1 MPLIKSFN
9 PSTDVDIATDTI
21 NIPTHGFGTI
31 DGVIY
36 RNGNGSSIGGLV
48 HNTKYYVIVVD
59 VDNIKLATNEI
70 NARSSTAVDLLTT
83 GSGTTHSLEFT
94 TIFPKETAVHNIYQ
108 SVRLT
113 GGALTNPD
121 GEIITAETVSD
132 TLNIIGGAGVSF
144 TNVNKDTKSFTLNAT
159 QYDFEVPV
167 GTTNL
172 RLFSDS
178 GDDQS
183 IILTPARGIAI
194 TRIGSQEVEFESFGV
209 TETDTLQSIS
219 ERGNI
224 TNNKLIM
231 DNLLVAKIESTPGID
246 GVQNYTTTG
255 TTGTAIALTGN
266 GTLDNELL
274 FSPDYATSTEAA
286 KDVYVN
292 FQSPAAQG
300 TLSYTAVYTS
310 ESTLTTGSVIL
321 QRNDGG
327 GWVTIDNVSGT
338 TVDQSY
344 EINGN
349 YAEVDPATIDYRILF
364 SWTGSSDIVTYRIR
378 VTYEVE
384 NVPGTEIILTDT
396 DTEVLTLGTLGG
408 TVNIR
413 GAINLADE
421 INTDQMTIFNNNIVA
436 LNSDTDINLEPA
448 GVGAV
453 QIRSNWLSTNQ
464 SYINVFTD
472 SQVDEVYIGSTTS
485 LTTINDNL
493 RIVDD
498 VEIQGGNLTTNQSTF
513 NLLVDTNLTTLNIGN
528 ANTDINLGNIDINGN
543 TIDTND
549 STGITITPAV
559 TFSTDVNVEN
569 DLRVTQDFF
578 VAKNSFLTGNLK
590 VDQNL
595 VVVGDVE
602 IQGGDL
608 TTNQTTFNLLNQPN
622 SITAFSNANAVSIG
636 SATGTTT
643 IQHNLITI
651 DDVDIQGGNLTT
663 TQTTFNLLNANAT
676 TVNAFGDATTIN
688 FGSLIYTGNTITT
701 DDSSGIT
708 FTPAVTFESD
718 ISVGNDINVP
728 TLIVTSGIT
737 SPKATITDLTTSS
750 ITNNGSFGT
759 DSLGVSNNATIS
771 NNLTVGNDLA
781 VGGNTVI
788 TGNLTVQGTQT
799 ILNTST
805 LDVEDLNITLAKGA
819 ADATAANGAGLT
831 IDGANATLTYNS
843 VDDRLVF
850 NKDLTINDAY
860 ITNAHFPDNGKATFG
875 GIESGSFYSMEMY
888 NNGTSNYIVTYNG
901 TVNISRSG
909 GGPATLKFSRPSGA
923 GGTGIELD
931 SNTTGGYQT
940 IDAIQTAIPFE
951 LKYGGNT
958 KLKIN
963 DVGVDTTSGWLT
975 TAGVTE
981 DVDTKTGATGTVA
994 HDLDVATVFYHTTP
1008 AADFTANFTNTPTTN
1023 DRAISIAITVIQGAT
1038 AYIPNAVEIDG
1049 TAQTVNW
1056 SGGITPVGNPNNVDI
1071 ITFTLFRT
1079 SSSWTVIG
1087 ALSTYG

>member
-1 MPLIKSFN
+1 MPKTVSFT
-9 PSTDVDIATDTI
+9 PSTDVDLATDTI
-21 NIPTHGFGTI
+21 TINNHGLNSL

-36 RNGNGSSIGGLV
+36 NNNGNPSVGGLV
-48 HNTKYYVIVVD
+48 SGTKYYIVVID
-59 VDNIKLATNEI
+59 SNNIKLGLTEI
-70 NARSSTAVDLLTT
+70 SARNSIAIDLLSQPA
-83 GSGTTHSLEFT
+83 GSHKLTFTSIYPLET
-94 TIFPKETAVHNIYQ
+94 SVHNIFQ
-108 SVRLT
+108 NIRLT
-113 GGALTNPD
+113 GGAVVDPD
-121 GEIITAETVSD
+121 GETLTAESVND

-144 TNVNKDTKSFTLNAT
+144 TSISNDSKSFTLNAT

-231 DNLLVAKIESTPGID
+231 DNLLVAKIESTPGVD
-246 GVQNYTTTG
+246 GVVNYTTTG

-338 TVDQSY
+338 VVDQSY

-349 YAEVDPATIDYRILF
+349 YAEVDSSTVDYRIIF

-421 INTDQMTIFNNNIVA
+421 ISTDELTIFNNNIIA

-493 RIVDD
+493 RIIDD

-513 NLLVDTNLTTLNIGN
+513 NLLVDTTLTTLNIGN

-543 TIDTND
+543 VIDTND
-549 STGITITPAV
+549 STAITITPSV
-559 TFSTDVNVEN
+559 ITQSDLTVEN
-569 DLRVTQDFF
+569 DLTVAHKISATDLELSANAVVTENVTINGDL
-578 VAKNSFLTGNLK
+578 LTGQPTFNVLPTTSTI
-590 VDQNL
+590 
-595 VVVGDVE
+595 VVGATTGNTTFRHDVVLAKDIE

-608 TTNQTTFNLLNQPN
+608 TT
-622 SITAFSNANAVSIG
+622 
-636 SATGTTT
+636 
-643 IQHNLITI
+643 
-651 DDVDIQGGNLTT
+651 D
-663 TQTTFNLLNANAT
+663 QTTFNLLNANAT

-688 FGSLIYTGNTITT
+688 FGSLIFTGNTLTT

-759 DSLGVSNNATIS
+759 DSLGVTNNATIS
-771 NNLTVGNDLA
+771 NDLTVENDLS
-781 VGGNTVI
+781 VVGNTVI

-799 ILNTST
+799 VLNTAT

-831 IDGANATLTYNS
+831 IDGANATLVYDS
-843 VDDRLVF
+843 AVDRFVT
-850 NKDLTINDAY
+850 NKGLTVTALTASNGIDNTAIGDNTRSSGKFTTLDANNTVGLSPADTTVTISPTGTGTVTINPATSSNMDNVVIGASTAVAGTFTDLTS
-860 ITNAHFPDNGKATFG
+860 T
-875 GIESGSFYSMEMY
+875 
-888 NNGTSNYIVTYNG
+888 
-901 TVNISRSG
+901 
-909 GGPATLKFSRPSGA
+909 
-923 GGTGIELD
+923 
-931 SNTTGGYQT
+931 
-940 IDAIQTAIPFE
+940 
-951 LKYGGNT
+951 
-958 KLKIN
+958 
-963 DVGVDTTSGWLT
+963 GWLT

-981 DVDTKTGATGTVA
+981 QIDTKTGATGTVA
-994 HDLDVATVFYHTTP
+994 HDLDVATVFYHSSMSG
-1008 AADFTANFTNTPTTN
+1008 DFVANFTNVPTTN
-1023 DRAISIAITVIQGAT
+1023 NRTVSVALVLEQVVARDVTGVQVNGSSVTVKWLGGIAHS
-1038 AYIPNAVEIDG
+1038 G
-1049 TAQTVNW
+1049 TANELEILSFTIVRVN
-1056 SGGITPVGNPNNVDI
+1056 
-1071 ITFTLFRT
+1071 
-1079 SSSWTVIG
+1079 
-1087 ALSTYG
+1087 STYQVLGSVSTFG

>member
-59 VDNIKLATNEI
+59 VDNIKLATTEI

-94 TIFPKETAVHNIYQ
+94 TIFPKETAVHNIFQ
-108 SVRLT
+108 NIRLT
-113 GGALTNPD
+113 GGAVVDPD
-121 GEIITAETVSD
+121 GETLTAETVSD
-132 TLNIIGGAGVSF
+132 TLNIIGGSGVSF
-144 TNVNKDTKSFTLNAT
+144 TSINNDSKSFTLSAT

-413 GAINLADE
+413 GAITLADE
-421 INTDQMTIFNNNIVA
+421 ISTDQLTIFNNNIIA

-448 GVGAV
+448 GAGAV
-453 QIRSNWLSTNQ
+453 QIRTNWLSTNQ
-464 SYINVFTD
+464 SYVNVFTD
-472 SQVDEVYIGSTTS
+472 SQVDEIYIGSTTS
-485 LTTINDNL
+485 LTTVNDNL
-493 RIVDD
+493 RVVDD
-498 VEIQGGNLTTNQSTF
+498 VEIQGGNLTTDQSTF

-528 ANTDINLGNIDINGN
+528 ANTDINLGNIDVNGN
-543 TIDTND
+543 TINTND
-549 STGITITPAV
+549 STAITITPSV
-559 TFSTDVNVEN
+559 ITQSDLTVEN
-569 DLRVTQDFF
+569 DLTVAHKISATDLELSANAVITENVTINGDL
-578 VAKNSFLTGNLK
+578 LTGQPTFNILPTTSTI
-590 VDQNL
+590 
-595 VVVGDVE
+595 VVGATTGNTTFRHDVVLAKDLQ

-608 TTNQTTFNLLNQPN
+608 TTDQTEFNLLND
-622 SITAFSNANAVSIG
+622 T
-636 SATGTTT
+636 
-643 IQHNLITI
+643 
-651 DDVDIQGGNLTT
+651 
-663 TQTTFNLLNANAT
+663 AT

-718 ISVGNDINVP
+718 ISVGNDITVP

-759 DSLGVSNNATIS
+759 DSLGVTNDATIS
-771 NNLTVGNDLA
+771 NDLTVGGDA
-781 VGGNTVI
+781 VI

-831 IDGANATLTYNS
+831 IDGANATIVYDSAVDRFVTNKGLTVTALTASNGIDNTAIGDNTRS
-843 VDDRLVF
+843 SGKFTTLDANNTVGLSPADTTVTISPTGTGTV
-850 NKDLTINDAY
+850 TIN
-860 ITNAHFPDNGKATFG
+860 
-875 GIESGSFYSMEMY
+875 
-888 NNGTSNYIVTYNG
+888 
-901 TVNISRSG
+901 
-909 GGPATLKFSRPSGA
+909 PATSSNMDNVVI
-923 GGTGIELD
+923 GGT
-931 SNTTGGYQT
+931 
-940 IDAIQTAIPFE
+940 TAVAGTFTD
-951 LKYGGNT
+951 LAST
-958 KLKIN
+958 
-963 DVGVDTTSGWLT
+963 GWLT

-981 DVDTKTGATGTVA
+981 QIDTKTGATGTIN
-994 HDLDVATVFYHTTP
+994 HDLDVATVFYHSSISG
-1008 AADFTANFTNTPTTN
+1008 DFVANFTNVPTTN
-1023 DRAISIAITVIQGAT
+1023 NRTVSVAVVLEQGGIGRDITG
-1038 AYIPNAVEIDG
+1038 VEVNG
-1049 TAQTVNW
+1049 SSVTVKW
-1056 SGGITPVGNPNNVDI
+1056 LGGITHTGTANEVEILSFTIVRVNSAYQVLGSI
-1071 ITFTLFRT
+1071 STF
-1079 SSSWTVIG
+1079 G
-1087 ALSTYG
+1087 